1 MIAVHLLTLAVL
13 ATSPQ
18 QADAAQ
24 PVDAG
29 CVALLLPSV
38 EGVEDSI
45 EVATSVRS
53 IFQSYLTGPSIKSIE
68 LEARLS
74 SQAAQEARLKGCTKI
89 LTVTLVRKQSGGGGS
104 KLGAVAHAAGSTAG
118 YIPLPSYGAAAAV
131 GAARSGAE
139 AVASVARTTRAKDEF
154 TMTYR
159 VDTADGGAIVP
170 LKTEKAKAKTNGEDL
185 LTPLIARASDAVA
198 NAVAKR

>member
-45 EVATSVRS
+45 EVATSGR
-53 IFQSYLTGPSIKSIE
+53 SIKSIE

-89 LTVTLVRKQSGGGGS
+89 LTVTLVRKQSGGGGN
-104 KLGAVAHAAGSTAG
+104 KLGAVA
-118 YIPLPSYGAAAAV
+118 
-131 GAARSGAE
+131 
-139 AVASVARTTRAKDEF
+139 
-154 TMTYR
+154 
-159 VDTADGGAIVP
+159 
-170 LKTEKAKAKTNGEDL
+170 
-185 LTPLIARASDAVA
+185 
-198 NAVAKR
+198 